1 MRDEDRAKK
10 EKNIFK
16 KVLTKDKEKHI
27 IKTTRQKEELK
38 MTAREFVKEYEEV
51 FGLAEDEVFE
61 LLDEFLFDISSTFY
75 SESPDQEIVEFEM
88 YGDLVEAFEEFL
100 DKQLSKI

>member
-1 MRDEDRAKK
+1 MA
-10 EKNIFK
+10 
-16 KVLTKDKEKHI
+16 
-27 IKTTRQKEELK
+27 
-38 MTAREFVKEYEEV
+38 AREFVKEYEEV

-100 DKQLSKI
+100 DEQLSKI